1 MKVAITGGIG
11 SGKSYV
17 CRLLAKRGI
26 RVYDCDAA
34 AKRLMREDV
43 QLQQAL
49 SELVGSAVYSDSIL
63 QKAVLAKFLLASEN
77 NKQAVNNIV
86 HPAVAQDFMTSGY
99 AWLESAILFESKFNE
114 RVPFDF
120 IVCVSAPLEVRI
132 RRIMSRDGISREEA
146 LDWINR
152 QMAQEAVAERSD
164 YVIENDGRKD
174 LEQQIE
180 ALLKQINN
188 KKNGNNTIN
197 CR

>member
-26 RVYDCDAA
+26 RVYDCDVA

-49 SELVGSAVYSDSIL
+49 SELVGSAVYSDGIL
-63 QKAVLAKFLLASEN
+63 QKAVLAKFLLASEH

-99 AWLESAILFESKFNE
+99 AWLESAILFESQFNE

-132 RRIMSRDGISREEA
+132 RRIMSRDDISREEA

-152 QMAQEAVAERSD
+152 QMTQETVAERSD